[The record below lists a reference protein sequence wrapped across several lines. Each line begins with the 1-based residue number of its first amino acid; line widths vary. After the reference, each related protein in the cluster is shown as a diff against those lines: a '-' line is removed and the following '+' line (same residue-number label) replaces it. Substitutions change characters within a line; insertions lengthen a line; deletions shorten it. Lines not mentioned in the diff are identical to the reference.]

1 MALLAHWPANDGAGT
16 TLTDV
21 WGSYDGT
28 LSGSITWD
36 GTDSLNFPNGSHSG
50 ISIMP
55 TKPLNNVSAFT
66 IAMWIN
72 HPAVTS
78 DSGLFYTHNHFP
90 LDRISLWLDS
100 AATDG
105 VGTVLDNGVSE
116 LATIEP
122 TTVPINTA
130 AHIAFVYDGSFKRVY
145 LNGVALGGAFPAAF
159 TGNTRTA
166 PGSNYWLGNDAVSS
180 RPFIGKMWDI
190 CVRDDALSP
199 AQITDLFTNGVS
211 EFQDGGGNDYTQQR
225 RQTQQFI
232 G

>member
-21 WGSYDGT
+21 WGPYDGT

-36 GTDSLNFPNGSHSG
+36 GTNSLDFPNGSHSG

-78 DSGLFYTHNHFP
+78 DSGLFYSFRHATG
-90 LDRISLWLDS
+90 DRISFWLDS
-100 AATDG
+100 DTPDG
-105 VGTVLDNGVSE
+105 VGTLLDNGTSAV
-116 LATIEP
+116 ATIEP

-130 AHIAFVYDGSFKRVY
+130 AHIAFVYDGSFNRVY
-145 LNGVALGGAFPAAF
+145 LNGVALGGAFPGAF
-159 TGNTRTA
+159 TGNTRTDT
-166 PGSNYWLGNDAVSS
+166 GSNYWLGNDSVGFA
-180 RPFIGKMWDI
+180 PFIGKMWDI

-211 EFQDGGGNDYTQQR
+211 EFQGGNNYTRQR